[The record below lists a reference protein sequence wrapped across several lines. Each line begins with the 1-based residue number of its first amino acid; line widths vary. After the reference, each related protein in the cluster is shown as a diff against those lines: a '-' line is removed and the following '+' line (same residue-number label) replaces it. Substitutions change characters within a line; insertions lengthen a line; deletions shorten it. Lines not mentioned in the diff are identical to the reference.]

1 MVFWV
6 SRRLRNGVKKTA
18 MKKTQTFEIFLVVPP
33 GLEQSLWKEDRAKD
47 FPSARYTTGG
57 VTLKGG
63 WEDVWRANL
72 VLRGAT
78 RVLVR
83 IGEFRAFH
91 LAQLDKRCHKF
102 EWNKFLRPDVPVR
115 VEAVTN
121 KKSKIYHAGAAK
133 ERVERSISNTL
144 GAEISDEAEV
154 TVKLRIESNLCV
166 FSLDTSGEA
175 LHKRGHKAAV
185 GKAPMRETLAA
196 LFLGACGYDGQE
208 PVLDP
213 MCGSGTFVLEAAE
226 IATGMIPGRARKFA
240 FEKLATFDSDDFA
253 MVRASLPGPQETS
266 LSFFGSD
273 RNAGAIDN
281 ATANA
286 ERAGLSSNC
295 HFRQAAISNLL
306 CPEGDSGLVI
316 INPPY
321 GARIS
326 NKKQL
331 FALYASLGAVLR
343 ERFSGWRV
351 GLVTTDGQLARATKL
366 PLLPESGPIDHGG
379 LRVKLYQTDA
389 LP

>member
-1 MVFWV
+1 
-6 SRRLRNGVKKTA
+6 
-18 MKKTQTFEIFLVVPP
+18 MKHAQTFEIFLIAPP
-33 GLEQSLWKEDRAKD
+33 GLEQSLWKEARAKG

-72 VLRGAT
+72 VMRGAT

-91 LAQLDKRCHKF
+91 LAQLDKRCRKF
-102 EWNKFLRPDVPVR
+102 DWAKYLRPDVPVR

-133 ERVERSISNTL
+133 ERVERAIAETL
-144 GAEISDEAEV
+144 GAEISDEAPV
-154 TVKLRIESNLCV
+154 TVKLRIDDNLCV

-226 IATGMIPGRARKFA
+226 IAAGMTPGRARSFA
-240 FEKLATFDSDDFA
+240 FEQLATFDGDAYA
-253 MVRASLPGPQETS
+253 MVRATLPAPQQIS
-266 LSFFGSD
+266 LSFHGSD
-273 RNAGAIDN
+273 RNAGAIEN

-286 ERAGLSSNC
+286 ERAGLSDNC
-295 HFRQAAISNLL
+295 HFRHASISDLQR
-306 CPEGDSGLVI
+306 PEGDPGLVI

-321 GARIS
+321 GARIG

-331 FALYASLGAVLR
+331 FALYATLGTVLS

-351 GLVTTDGQLARATKL
+351 GIVTTDGQLARSTKL
-366 PLLPESGPIDHGG
+366 PFLPESAPIDHGG
-379 LRVKLYQTDA
+379 LRVKLFQTDP